1 MKRSDAVKINLE
13 TYQRVE
19 LVMMKNRQEASIFM
33 NVDLHCEALIAYLKK
48 KEITLFSYFIYVC
61 LKTVE
66 LHPELNR
73 FVMGNHLYSHND
85 LSLSTLVKQ
94 DKGSDGSSTL
104 VKWTFEP
111 GLDIDQVQTH
121 VQKSIF
127 SIRNHQSGNSD
138 HFFVWMKY
146 LPTFILRLII
156 SLGRVL
162 DNFNLLPSAI
172 LRDEPLHTGAVV
184 ANLGSIGLTAP
195 YHHLY
200 DWGTASVFIVM
211 GKMDEQ
217 SNMQVTFTID
227 ERIAEGVIFARALTT
242 FKSLMEHPYEN

>member
-33 NVDLHCEALIAYLKK
+33 NVDLHCEDLTAYLKE
-48 KEITLFSYFIYVC
+48 KEITLFSYFIYAC

-94 DKGSDGSSTL
+94 DKGTDGNSVL
-104 VKWTFEP
+104 VKWTFDS
-111 GLDIDQVQTH
+111 GMTIDQVQTQ

-127 SIRNHQSGNSD
+127 SIRDRQSGNSD
-138 HFFVWMKY
+138 NFFVWMKY
-146 LPTFILRLII
+146 FPTFLLRAVIAI
-156 SLGRVL
+156 GRIL
-162 DNFNLLPSAI
+162 DNFNLLPASI
-172 LRDEPLHTGAVV
+172 IRDEPLHTGAVV
-184 ANLGSIGLTAP
+184 ANLGSIGLRAP
-195 YHHLY
+195 FHHLY

-211 GKMDEQ
+211 GKMDDH

-242 FKSLMEHPYEN
+242 FQSLMENPYEN